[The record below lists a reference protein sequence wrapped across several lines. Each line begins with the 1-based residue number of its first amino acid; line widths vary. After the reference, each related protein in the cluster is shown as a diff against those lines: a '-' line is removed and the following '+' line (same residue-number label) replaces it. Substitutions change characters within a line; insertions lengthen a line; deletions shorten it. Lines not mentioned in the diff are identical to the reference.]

1 MNKDINNLREITDSV
16 LKDIKVT
23 DELKSLTLKKCRE
36 EKKYNIKPIFIT
48 AASAAIM
55 AFSVFSYKFI
65 LHNPN
70 LTRNNNSK
78 EVAHKS
84 VSLNDHNNDHS
95 SDKSNIAKQDN
106 LKNNVVNNE
115 NQSKTTAQQ
124 NDRNTTLKNNQSGE
138 KTTSS
143 NSNKSSKLEDSTK
156 DKTSNKTEEIKP
168 TSNLPENKTANK
180 APENSILNNSTNKIN
195 DVPANS
201 TLNKELPSVKA
212 SLDAPKSTTIADAEN
227 FWGGKILTPSYV
239 PEGFELTDISIPKD
253 NSKEICVKLNYSFEN
268 IYFKIVQN
276 KSTTYTSYVG
286 TSVDIKGSKAYVSK
300 SKDANNPSLT
310 ITEIKWITN
319 NIQYTITGNLPESE
333 LTKIL
338 NSIN

>member
-16 LKDIKVT
+16 LEDIKVT
-23 DELKSLTLKKCRE
+23 DELKSLTLKKCKE

-70 LTRNNNSK
+70 LTRNNSK
-78 EVAHKS
+78 EVTHKS
-84 VSLNDHNNDHS
+84 VSLNDLNNDHS
-95 SDKSNIAKQDN
+95 SNKNNIANQDK
-106 LKNNVVNNE
+106 LKNSVVTKE
-115 NQSKTTAQQ
+115 SQPKTTAQQ
-124 NDRNTTLKNNQSGE
+124 NNHDTTLKNNQGGE

-143 NSNKSSKLEDSTK
+143 NNNKSSKLTNSTK
-156 DKTSNKTEEIKP
+156 DKTLNKTEEIKP
-168 TSNLPENKTANK
+168 ASNLPENRTV
-180 APENSILNNSTNKIN
+180 NSISE
-195 DVPANS
+195 NS
-201 TLNKELPSVKA
+201 TLNTSTDKTNEVPENSNLSKDTPSTKA
-212 SLDAPKSTTIADAEN
+212 SLDSPKSTSIADAES
-227 FWGGKILTPSYV
+227 FWGGKILMPSYI
-239 PEGFELTDISIPKD
+239 PEGFEITDISIPKD

-286 TSVDIKGSKAYVSK
+286 TSIDIKGSKAYISK
-300 SKDANNPSLT
+300 SKDASNSNLM
-310 ITEIKWITN
+310 ITEINWVN
-319 NIQYTITGNLPESE
+319 NNVQYTIIGNLSEDE

-338 NSIN
+338 KSIN